1 MRRAQ
6 KRENVQKPKV
16 GAIIKDNIFPYT
28 AHLPLIKC
36 LDKHPF
42 PTVYAHVG
50 FQKVL
55 LPVRETGNTDFCQY
69 ERSVEPPS
77 EHTGSFMKSKQLK
90 DLETSFISYM

>member
-1 MRRAQ
+1 M
-6 KRENVQKPKV
+6 QKPKV

-28 AHLPLIKC
+28 THLLLINC
-36 LDKHPF
+36 LDKLSF

-77 EHTGSFMKSKQLK
+77 EHTGSSMKTKQLK
-90 DLETSFISYM
+90 DLETNFISYK